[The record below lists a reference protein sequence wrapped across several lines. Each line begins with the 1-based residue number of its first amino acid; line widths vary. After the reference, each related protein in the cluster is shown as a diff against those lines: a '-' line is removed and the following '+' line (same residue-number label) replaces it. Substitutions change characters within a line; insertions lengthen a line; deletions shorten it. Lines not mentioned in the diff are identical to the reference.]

1 MSMISVGWRWTQPTQ
16 SQALP
21 EAAAVP
27 PAPATGGGGSGGPGR
42 TRHWDGGDH
51 PAAHVAILI
60 DPALEPVAAALQQE
74 LGPGF
79 AMVVWPPSEGDRGP

>member
-27 PAPATGGGGSGGPGR
+27 PALATGGGGSGGPG
-42 TRHWDGGDH
+42 
-51 PAAHVAILI
+51 
-60 DPALEPVAAALQQE
+60 
-74 LGPGF
+74 
-79 AMVVWPPSEGDRGP
+79 